1 VDGIFMNHKGVWL
14 NVVGGHHVVSMLAML
29 VTSEQLSEA
38 LAEVLFTAGLVKFL
52 VELFVALLLVGHVG
66 LVLGVV
72 VMLPSL
78 VSVMAGVLGFRVLEV
93 ALIVKFADKV
103 VAHVRV
109 EILWIMVAFGLI
121 VAGLMS
127 SFPTED
133 GLEGHA
139 MAGKSVAGSVGLHAQ
154 DTCNKSLGCE
164 VHS

>member
-121 VAGLMS
+121 VKKRETSLIRLKHGPLVLERVHLKKMKNTFLS
-127 SFPTED
+127 SE
-133 GLEGHA
+133 
-139 MAGKSVAGSVGLHAQ
+139 
-154 DTCNKSLGCE
+154 
-164 VHS
+164 